1 MEKNFSLLPEPYNIE
16 VVACDEEIP
25 DPLENMSKTAG
36 PAVALGEG
44 TIIINFHF
52 LTKKN
57 NKHFDYIFVSDEVWP
72 MPKEAFQLNVV
83 L

>member
-44 TIIINFHF
+44 RYNYQKLRIFEENEKNYIISLQMKFGQC
-52 LTKKN
+52 LKKPFN
-57 NKHFDYIFVSDEVWP
+57 
-72 MPKEAFQLNVV
+72 
-83 L
+83 

>member
-1 MEKNFSLLPEPYNIE
+1 MSDFFHIFQLSVKKALDAIVEKNFSLLPEPYNIE

-44 TIIINFHF
+44 TIIKKLKRFERNF
-52 LTKKN
+52 LIK
-57 NKHFDYIFVSDEVWP
+57 V
-72 MPKEAFQLNVV
+72 
-83 L
+83 

>member
-44 TIIINFHF
+44 KII
-52 LTKKN
+52 KKL
-57 NKHFDYIFVSDEVWP
+57 K
-72 MPKEAFQLNVV
+72 KEFGRKILMKA
-83 L
+83 

>member
-44 TIIINFHF
+44 TIIKI
-52 LTKKN
+52 LKKEFER
-57 NKHFDYIFVSDEVWP
+57 KIS
-72 MPKEAFQLNVV
+72 MKA
-83 L
+83 